1 LPVEVPLRDI
11 AVANAAFVLVV
22 GTVSMLLRRRRE
34 RRMLRMLRRI
44 AALEARLDAPV
55 SDDDVARMLARMLAQ
70 VAVRPTS
77 DAAAATKL
85 AKEKDVIIGADGTAA
100 SVATVDGTEVDV
112 CFRDSTKRKLGYAPF
127 PGVYANRAN
136 LFSEATDVKEVVEET
151 IVSSR

>member
-1 LPVEVPLRDI
+1 MRLSLPAAVPLRDI

-22 GTVSMLLRRRRE
+22 GTVSMLFRRRRE

-44 AALEARLDAPV
+44 AEL
-55 SDDDVARMLARMLAQ
+55 LA
-70 VAVRPTS
+70 
-77 DAAAATKL
+77 KL
-85 AKEKDVIIGADGTAA
+85 AKKKDVIIGADGTAA

-127 PGVYANRAN
+127 PDVYANRAK

-151 IVSSR
+151 IVSSRGGPDEDGRGPADEVAAAALAQL